1 MEESITDCVIRRV
14 ATRAGKNKIR
24 LHLWGLLYALC
35 PFPQHHGGWGVGGEP
50 RWPPGVQSK
59 VSSII
64 ILLAPDFEI
73 VYATLKR
80 FAASA

>member
-1 MEESITDCVIRRV
+1 MEASITDCVIRRV

-35 PFPQHHGGWGVGGEP
+35 PFPQHHGGER

>member
-1 MEESITDCVIRRV
+1 MPFVRFLSLTGRWGEP
-14 ATRAGKNKIR
+14 RALN
-24 LHLWGLLYALC
+24 WGGA
-35 PFPQHHGGWGVGGEP
+35 P

-64 ILLAPDFEI
+64 ILLTPDFEI

>member
-1 MEESITDCVIRRV
+1 MPFVRFLSIT
-14 ATRAGKNKIR
+14 
-24 LHLWGLLYALC
+24 
-35 PFPQHHGGWGVGGEP
+35 GGGGEP